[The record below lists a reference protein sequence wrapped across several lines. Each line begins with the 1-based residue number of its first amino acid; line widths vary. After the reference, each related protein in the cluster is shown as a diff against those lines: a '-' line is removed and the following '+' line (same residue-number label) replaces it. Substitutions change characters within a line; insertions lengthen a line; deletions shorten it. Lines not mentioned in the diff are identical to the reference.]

1 MMIVLYIF
9 MGIFAL
15 FLLLVLLLI
24 VLKKINDKKTEQDV
38 LKFIVKNPDRA
49 SFYVMEN
56 GKILVN
62 TGAEIKRPLA
72 SVVKIMVLAEFAEQ
86 VSAGMID
93 VAEEVHLSSL
103 NRFYIPKTDGGAHSK
118 WLDNLKEQGLDL
130 EAKCTLKEVARGM
143 ILYSSNANT
152 EFLIEKLGLEA
163 INHRIQE
170 WGLEQHDL
178 IYPLSSSMLIP
189 SYLMD
194 TLDLSKKQVAAYIA
208 DISYSD
214 YANKASEI
222 FNLLQSDEEGK
233 WIDQLNR
240 QETSGLKLQELW
252 SAKLPGSTVQEYAHM
267 LADIQEGK
275 LLSEQA
281 QPIFHELME
290 IKLKNPEPFIY
301 VGQKGGSS
309 ISIINQVIY
318 SEDMN
323 GNKIQFA
330 LFIHDPFG
338 ADRIW
343 LNKKFDLFINK
354 FFKDEP
360 FKQQVVE
367 ALA

>member
-1 MMIVLYIF
+1 MIVLYIF
-9 MGIFAL
+9 MGVITL
-15 FLLLVLLLI
+15 FLLFILLI
-24 VLKKINDKKTEQDV
+24 TTINKWHDKKTEQDV
-38 LKFIVKNPDRA
+38 LKFIVNNPDRA
-49 SFYVMEN
+49 SFYAMEN

-86 VSAGMID
+86 VVAGVID
-93 VAEEVHLSSL
+93 MEEEVSLSSL

-130 EAKCTLKEVARGM
+130 DAKCTLKEVARGM

-178 IYPLSSSMLIP
+178 IYPLSSSMLIAA
-189 SYLMD
+189 YLMD
-194 TLDLSKKQVAAYIA
+194 TMELSKKQVTAYIA
-208 DISYSD
+208 DLSYSD
-214 YANKASEI
+214 YTNKALEI
-222 FNLLQSDEEGK
+222 FNLLQNDEEGK
-233 WIDQLNR
+233 WINQLNR
-240 QETSGLKLQELW
+240 QETKGSKLQELW
-252 SAKLPGSTVQEYAHM
+252 SKNLPGSTVQEYAHM

-290 IKLKNPEPFIY
+290 MKLKNPDPFVY

-309 ISIINQVIY
+309 ISIVNQVIY
-318 SEDMN
+318 TEDRK

-330 LFIHDPFG
+330 LFVHDTFG
-338 ADRIW
+338 ADRPW
-343 LNKKFDLFINK
+343 LNKKLDLFINK
-354 FFKDEP
+354 FFKDES

-367 ALA
+367 SLT